1 MRHKANERE
10 FSIGMYMYSFRAISD
25 STMRI
30 SEVNRTLDQTLYMS
44 YLKHDLHTKYTQPHS
59 TLNETHI
66 IQVMLHKP
74 NSWDKPAV
82 SVCQCAG
89 LCFRLKIVT

>member
-1 MRHKANERE
+1 MLQANERE
-10 FSIGMYMYSFRAISD
+10 FSVGMYMYSFRAISD
-25 STMRI
+25 STVRI

-44 YLKHDLHTKYTQPHS
+44 YQKHDLHTNYTQPHS

-74 NSWDKPAV
+74 NSGGNPTV
-82 SVCQCAG
+82 PVCQCAV
-89 LCFRLKIVT
+89 LCFCLKIVT

>member
-1 MRHKANERE
+1 MCYKANERE

-44 YLKHDLHTKYTQPHS
+44 YLKHDLHTNYTQPHS
-59 TLNETHI
+59 TLNETYYPSNAS
-66 IQVMLHKP
+66 QTKQLGQPRCLSLSM
-74 NSWDKPAV
+74 
-82 SVCQCAG
+82 C
-89 LCFRLKIVT
+89 